1 MSYHVPVLVEEVMD
15 GLNVTVGKRFI
26 DATLGGAGHGREIL
40 KAGGELLGIDVD
52 PEALEHARRK
62 IENGEWKIDKK
73 KIALVQG
80 NFRDIDT
87 IAHSEAFYPVD
98 GILFDL
104 GVSSHQLDVELR
116 GFSYKCADAPFDLRL
131 NQEKGVPASEIINH
145 ESKEQLKTIIGTFGE
160 EESCGR
166 IADALVRSRVKNQIR
181 TTGDVL
187 RIIEEVVGER
197 KKYET
202 ASRVFQ
208 AFRIYVN
215 DELNNLKKGLEGTAG
230 LVKPGGRIAVISFHS
245 LEDRIV
251 KQFFLRSEF
260 KTVTKKPIRP
270 TRTEQ
275 KENKRSRSAKLR
287 IGEKI

>member
-1 MSYHVPVLVEEVMD
+1 MNYHVPVLLQEIID
-15 GLNVTVGKRFI
+15 GLQVSEGKKYI
-26 DATLGGAGHGREIL
+26 DATFGGGGHGMEIV

-87 IAHSEAFYPVD
+87 IAQDNGFYPVD

-104 GVSSHQLDVELR
+104 GVSGHQLDEEER
-116 GFSYKCADAPFDLRL
+116 GFSYKFADAPFDLRL
-131 NQEKGVPASEIINH
+131 NQEEGAPASEIINH
-145 ESKEQLKTIIGTFGE
+145 ENEEQLSAIIGTYGE

-166 IADALVRSRVKNQIR
+166 IAHALVNNRVKKPFR

-187 RIIEEVVGER
+187 HSIQEVTGDR
-197 KKYET
+197 NTYET

-208 AFRIYVN
+208 AFRIVVN
-215 DELNNLKKGLEGTAG
+215 DELSSLKKGLDGAESV
-230 LVKPGGRIAVISFHS
+230 LKPGGRIAVISFHS

-251 KQFFLRSEF
+251 KQFFQRSGF
-260 KTVTKKPIRP
+260 TLVTKKPIRP
-270 TRTEQ
+270 TRMEQ
-275 KENKRSRSAKLR
+275 QENKKSRSAKLR
-287 IGEKI
+287 IAEKI